1 MAAPRQRG
9 YDVAMEILTG
19 RFRLRDF
26 DQSDRSAFLA
36 YHTDPRFRALYGPQ
50 EADPG
55 QARGL
60 LETFRLWAG
69 ERPRRN
75 YQLAIVQ
82 LQEPQAMVGCC
93 GLRGAGC
100 ETGRAELGV
109 ELAPQYWGRYG
120 YALEV
125 TDALLGFGFGDLGL
139 REIGGFTAD
148 PNARVARLATWFGA
162 VAIATRPGPCWM
174 LARGWHETEWR
185 ISRDR
190 WECTTAAGS
199 WRGRSRGRR
208 RRQLAS

>member
-1 MAAPRQRG
+1 
-9 YDVAMEILTG
+9 
-19 RFRLRDF
+19 
-26 DQSDRSAFLA
+26 
-36 YHTDPRFRALYGPQ
+36 
-50 EADPG
+50 
-55 QARGL
+55 

-125 TDALLGFGFGDLGL
+125 THALLEFGFGDLGL
-139 REIGGFTAD
+139 CEIGGFTAGA
-148 PNARVARLATWFGA
+148 NARVARLASWFGA
-162 VAIATRPGPCWM
+162 VAIATRPGPDWM
-174 LARGWHETEWR
+174 RARGWRETKWR
-185 ISRDR
+185 ISRDC
-190 WECTTAAGS
+190 WERRTS
-199 WRGRSRGRR
+199 PDWRCGRSRERR
-208 RRQLAS
+208 RPSLGRAADTPLGTA